1 MCADDHGVEDVD
13 LEAALQAARSGD
25 DAAMAVVFRSLHP
38 ALLQYVRVRA
48 PYAAAEDLVAETWL
62 AAAEKFGSFSGG
74 VTDFRAWIFTIAHR
88 RVIDHYRRGGR
99 RPTPFVLEETP
110 DPAVPDVADGVVD
123 GMTSDQAVDR
133 LVAGLPPDQAE
144 VLVLRVVAE
153 LGVDQAAT
161 IMGKSA
167 GAIRVLQHRAIRR
180 LRSSLSASGAV
191 DVSDRS
197 RSRSGGRRNQR

>member
-1 MCADDHGVEDVD
+1 MD

-62 AAAEKFGSFSGG
+62 AAAEKFGTFSGG
-74 VTDFRAWIFTIAHR
+74 VADFRSWIFTIAHR

-99 RPTPFVLEETP
+99 RPHPFTLEQAP
-110 DPAVPDVADGVVD
+110 DPATPDVADSVVS
-123 GMTSDQAVDR
+123 GLTSRQAIDR
-133 LVAGLPPDQAE
+133 LVAGLPPEQAE

-153 LGVDQAAT
+153 LGVEQVAT
-161 IMGKSA
+161 IMGKKP
-167 GAIRVLQHRAIRR
+167 GAIRVLQHRALRR
-180 LRSSLSASGAV
+180 LRSSLPADDGSAFL
-191 DVSDRS
+191 
-197 RSRSGGRRNQR
+197 GGHPPRPGDPRLGEQRPQS